1 MFVEQQCDG
10 VCPRCIAVMHLVVHR
25 SAKISVTYLHQ
36 GRMEVTITSGM
47 TKEELVSQ
55 MRGKTRPCGSAS
67 HFGKPSRMPD
77 DGTMPVADVDDAH
90 DGGPPPVSAPRRTL
104 ASRTSSQMNMLLLAE
119 EVDSMLSATSG
130 VVNPIFYSEKK
141 GRNSSSVRH
150 MISPLASIN
159 ANTNGMGPIAMGQAL
174 MPKQR
179 TPPSNDSS
187 LSQSID
193 QARMG
198 LARGCAPMLAPSGT
212 GGTYFMCDPDGS
224 KVAVFKPE
232 DEEPLAMNNPRGM
245 LPSATGEGLRKG
257 TRVGEGAL
265 REVAAYLL
273 DHDHFAGV
281 PATCLAHLCGSHV
294 LQAGET
300 AEDVRPKRGSLQQY
314 VASSSDCEEMG
325 TTKFDIEEVH
335 KITVLDLRLANADR
349 NGGNI
354 LVREKFPEDGCDA
367 PTEKQYELIPIDHGY
382 TLPHTLQDVSFE
394 WEFWHQAE
402 VPYSASTRAY
412 IAKLDAENDLAT
424 LAAAGI
430 SLPAECAR
438 NLRVCTMLLKKGAE
452 AGLSP
457 AVIAGVMTRQLENKR
472 SHLEKMTTL
481 ARNRA
486 FGRGEKS
493 LDKLE
498 VWSDEEEVIYM
509 KTFEK
514 LLDEYLENIQEEHLL
529 DGIS

>member
-1 MFVEQQCDG
+1 MLQHVLEIHSVLNFN
-10 VCPRCIAVMHLVVHR
+10 VVHLC
-25 SAKISVTYLHQ
+25 ATNAVIEYILYLICVPYVCFVFLIASLTFQLHADSP
-36 GRMEVTITSGM
+36 E
-47 TKEELVSQ
+47 
-55 MRGKTRPCGSAS
+55 CG
-67 HFGKPSRMPD
+67 F
-77 DGTMPVADVDDAH
+77 
-90 DGGPPPVSAPRRTL
+90 
-104 ASRTSSQMNMLLLAE
+104 
-119 EVDSMLSATSG
+119 
-130 VVNPIFYSEKK
+130 
-141 GRNSSSVRH
+141 
-150 MISPLASIN
+150 
-159 ANTNGMGPIAMGQAL
+159 
-174 MPKQR
+174 
-179 TPPSNDSS
+179 
-187 LSQSID
+187 
-193 QARMG
+193 
-198 LARGCAPMLAPSGT
+198 
-212 GGTYFMCDPDGS
+212 
-224 KVAVFKPE
+224 
-232 DEEPLAMNNPRGM
+232 
-245 LPSATGEGLRKG
+245 
-257 TRVGEGAL
+257 
-265 REVAAYLL
+265 LL
-273 DHDHFAGV
+273 D
-281 PATCLAHLCGSHV
+281 
-294 LQAGET
+294 Q
-300 AEDVRPKRGSLQQY
+300 
-314 VASSSDCEEMG
+314 
-325 TTKFDIEEVH
+325 
-335 KITVLDLRLANADR
+335 ITVLDLRLANADR